1 VDKRNDPETFDRMLS
16 PDRLY
21 KTELRIYPA
30 EKSHDHD
37 PHRRPSVDPLGNI
50 ELTVAYPAI
59 AIPTFIF

>member
-1 VDKRNDPETFDRMLS
+1 MLS